1 MLCRGTGPRVRRDG
15 TGDMPAKHQPFA
27 HLHFHTEYS
36 LLDGACRVDQVMKR
50 ALELDMRAVAIT
62 DHGVMY
68 GAVEF
73 YKKALKEGIK
83 PILGCEV
90 YMAHGSM
97 HERKTGPRGSQ
108 SNHFVLLAENET
120 GFRNLQKM
128 VSRAHLDGFYYKPR
142 IDKEL
147 LAAHSEG
154 LIGLS
159 ACLKG
164 SVTEAC
170 AAGDLDTAIRNAG
183 EFADI
188 LGKGNFYIELQ
199 DHGIREQRIANQ
211 GLVQVA
217 KRLNLPLVATNDVH
231 FLDRTHSAAHD
242 VMICLQTAT
251 VLSDPNRMRYGSDQF
266 YMKSGEE
273 MLALFPEHPAAI
285 HNTVD
290 IAARC
295 NVDLQLGSQTF
306 LPTYQV
312 PEGMSQRQYL
322 LQIGHEGLQE
332 RYGIADPNH
341 PANADEKRVMDRFNY
356 EVKVIDQMGFINYFL
371 VVWDFV
377 HYARTHRIPV
387 GPGRGSGAGSIV
399 AYSLGITDIDP
410 LRYGLIFERFL
421 NPDRVSM
428 PDFDIDFCQNRR
440 GEVIEYVKE
449 KYGRDSCSQIITF
462 SRLGAKSV
470 IRDIGRVLEVPFA
483 ECDRLAKMVPD
494 DPKITLQKALQD
506 NPDFRMAVKTEPNAK
521 RIMEYATVLEGLPR
535 NPGIHAA
542 GVVIGSKPLEEIL
555 PLTKDKDGQVVTQFE
570 MKPMEEVGLLKMDFL
585 GLKTLTVIQE
595 AIEHVE
601 RLHGVSLDF
610 RRMPMDDAKTFELLN
625 RGDTVGVFQVESKGM
640 RDLLRRIGL
649 TCFEDLAAMIALYR
663 PGPMNMLDDFV
674 SRKAN
679 PSKIQYDH
687 PLLEP
692 ILSETYGVMLYQEQV
707 QQVANVL
714 AGFSLGEG
722 DMLRRAIGKK
732 KQDEMAR
739 MREKFVAGCRKTN
752 KIPEKLAGKIYDD
765 IARFANYGFNKS
777 HSAAY
782 AVLSYQT
789 AYLKAHYPACFMA
802 AHLSSEMGN
811 SEKLPMLIAEVQ
823 EMGIP
828 VLPPSVNASGVR
840 FQPEEKAIRFG
851 MAGIKNVGAAA
862 VESIVAERTTS
873 GPFAGLIDF
882 CARIDG
888 RLCNRKVI
896 ESLVKCG
903 AFDFTQ
909 MSRGRLFAGIDTAL
923 ARAASV
929 QRDRAAG
936 QASLFELLDGQ
947 VEGAAATDDD
957 LPDAEPWSESDML
970 AAEKE
975 LIGFYISGH
984 PLVQHQWVLDT
995 FNLHPGDK
1003 IAEVPLDSFTRF
1015 GGLVSQYRKA
1025 FRKKDQ
1031 KPMGFFRL
1039 EHLHGALDVVVFT
1052 DAFERFGGIL
1062 QDDAPVMVCG
1072 QLTRE
1077 ENNLKIKAN
1086 EVYLLEKTPEIF
1098 SQRVSLHVPAPMA
1111 VEEKLGKLRDIA
1123 RRHPGL
1129 TPLAICLIFPG
1140 GEKLFIKADGNYA
1153 VRPSE
1158 ELVHEFVQVL
1168 GERSVYV
1175 AVNPDP
1181 LRDMRAA
1188 NRNGGGNGARAYG
1201 GRGR

>member
-1 MLCRGTGPRVRRDG
+1 MG
-15 TGDMPAKHQPFA
+15 AKHEPFA

-36 LLDGACRVDQVMKR
+36 LLDGACRIDKVMTR

-68 GAVEF
+68 GVVEF
-73 YKKALKEGIK
+73 YKKAMKQGIK

-97 HERKTGPRGSQ
+97 HERKTGPGGSQ

-120 GFRNLQKM
+120 GYFNLQKM
-128 VSRAHLDGFYYKPR
+128 VSRAHLEGFYYKPR

-147 LAAHSEG
+147 LAAHSKG

-170 AAGDLDTAIRNAG
+170 AAGDLDTALRNAG
-183 EFADI
+183 EFEEI

-211 GLVQVA
+211 GLLQVA
-217 KRLNLPLVATNDVH
+217 RRLNLPLVATNDVH
-231 FLDRTHSAAHD
+231 FIDRTHSAAHD

-266 YMKSGEE
+266 FMKTGEE
-273 MLALFPEHPAAI
+273 MLVLFPDHPEAI

-295 NVDLQLGSQTF
+295 NVDLQLGTQTF
-306 LPTYQV
+306 LPDYEV
-312 PEGMSQRQYL
+312 PEGMTRKQYL
-322 LQIGHEGLQE
+322 LKIGHEGLQQ
-332 RYGIADPNH
+332 RYGIADLNH
-341 PANADEKRVMDRFNY
+341 PANPDEQRVMDRFNY

-377 HYARTHRIPV
+377 HYAHTHRIPV

-483 ECDRLAKMVPD
+483 ECDRLAKMIPD
-494 DPKITLQKALQD
+494 DPKITLEKALQD
-506 NPDFRMAVKTEPNAK
+506 NPDFRQAVKTEPNAK

-555 PLTKDKDGQVVTQFE
+555 PLAKDKDGQVITQFE
-570 MKPMEEVGLLKMDFL
+570 MKPLEEIGLLKMDFL

-601 RLHGVSLDF
+601 RLHGVRLAFS
-610 RRMPMDDAKTFELLN
+610 RMPMDDAKTFELLN

-649 TCFEDLAAMIALYR
+649 TRFEDLAAMIALYR

-692 ILSETYGVMLYQEQV
+692 VLAETYGVMLYQEQV

-714 AGFSLGEG
+714 AGFTLGEG

-732 KQDEMAR
+732 QQDEMDH
-739 MREKFVAGCRKTN
+739 MREKFIAGCRKTN
-752 KIPEKLAGKIYDD
+752 KIPEKLAARIYDD

-789 AYLKAHYPACFMA
+789 AFLKAHYPASFMA

-811 SEKLPMLIAEVQ
+811 SEKLPMIIAEVQ

-828 VLPPSVNASGVR
+828 VRPPSVNDSGVR
-840 FQPEEKAIRFG
+840 FQPEGEAIRFG

-862 VESIVAERTTS
+862 VESIVAERNAN
-873 GPFAGLIDF
+873 GPFTGLIDF

-888 RLCNRKVI
+888 RLCNRKVT

-903 AFDFTQ
+903 AFDFTR
-909 MSRGRLFAGIDTAL
+909 MSRDRLFAGIDTAL
-923 ARAASV
+923 SRAASL
-929 QRDRAAG
+929 QRDRAVG
-936 QASLFELLDGQ
+936 QTSLFDMLDDQDAG
-947 VEGAAATDDD
+947 GATTDDD
-957 LPDAEPWSESDML
+957 LPDTEPWSESEML

-984 PLVQHQWVLDT
+984 PLVQHQWVLET
-995 FNLHPGDK
+995 FNLSACDK
-1003 IAEVPLDSFTRF
+1003 LEEVPPGTFTRI
-1015 GGLVSQYRKA
+1015 GGLVSQYRKV

-1031 KPMGFFRL
+1031 RPMGFFRL
-1039 EHLHGALDVVVFT
+1039 EHLHGTLEVVVFT
-1052 DAFERFGGIL
+1052 EAFERFGGIL
-1062 QDDAPVMVCG
+1062 QEDTPVMVCG
-1072 QLTRE
+1072 QLGME
-1077 ENNLKIKAN
+1077 EGNLKIKAN
-1086 EVYLLEKTPEIF
+1086 EVYMLDKAPEIF
-1098 SQRVSLHVPAPMA
+1098 TQRISIHLPEPMA
-1111 VEEKLGKLRDIA
+1111 VEEKLEKLRGIV

-1129 TPLAICLIFPG
+1129 TPLMVCLIFPG
-1140 GEKLFIKADGNYA
+1140 GEKLFIKADDTYA
-1153 VRPSE
+1153 VRPSPA
-1158 ELVHEFVQVL
+1158 LVHELEQIV
-1168 GERSVYV
+1168 GEQSIYV

-1181 LRDMRAA
+1181 LRDMRAT
-1188 NRNGGGNGARAYG
+1188 NRNGGENGGRRYG
-1201 GRGR
+1201 GQARRG